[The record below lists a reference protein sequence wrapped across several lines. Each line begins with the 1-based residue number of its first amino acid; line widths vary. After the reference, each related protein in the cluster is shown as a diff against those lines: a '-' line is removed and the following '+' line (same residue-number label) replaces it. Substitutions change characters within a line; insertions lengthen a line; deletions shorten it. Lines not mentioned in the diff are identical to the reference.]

1 MNDMNTTIATKMI
14 KPAIAALLLSAA
26 PALAEGV
33 PYAPC
38 DYPGQYAHCPAP
50 TPQPNPTSNTN
61 TNTNAAGA
69 IAGASAGA
77 ISGSSS
83 KASVGNVSAK
93 GGRGGNASSV
103 SHGGSA
109 KAAGGKAVANGGRQ
123 RQGQNQRAVA
133 RGGNQSARTGNLT
146 NVNNYEEA
154 AHTAIAPSIAG
165 CGGTAGGGF
174 SAAIQTFGFG
184 VSAARCKGDRFRQVV
199 DAEELAAQGRTAG
212 MAYLAQV
219 DGSSRKAFRGDV
231 VDIRKDVISTAASA
245 ACQVVSRHA
254 NGAPKEVRAYPKPGR
269 TKGEALASCLSVR
282 GLFLVGGAQ

>member
-1 MNDMNTTIATKMI
+1 MI
-14 KPAIAALLLSAA
+14 RASITALLLSAA

-50 TPQPNPTSNTN
+50 TPQPQPEPTSNTN
-61 TNTNAAGA
+61 TNTNVAGAVAGAAAGA
-69 IAGASAGA
+69 V
-77 ISGSSS
+77 SGSSS

-103 SHGGSA
+103 SHGGAGGSA
-109 KAAGGKAVANGGRQ
+109 KATGGKAVAHGGRQ
-123 RQGQNQRAVA
+123 RQS
-133 RGGNQSARTGNLT
+133 QSARTGNIRNVGNT
-146 NVNNYEEA
+146 NVDTA
-154 AHTAIAPSIAG
+154 ASSAVAPSIAG

-199 DAEELAAQGRTAG
+199 EAEELAAQGRTAG

-219 DGSSRKAFRGDV
+219 DGSSRKAFGDGV
-231 VDIRKDVISTAASA
+231 VDIRDDVISTAASA
-245 ACQVVSRHA
+245 ACQVVSRHR
-254 NGAPKEVRAYPKPGR
+254 NGAPKEVRAYPRQGR
-269 TKGEALASCLSVR
+269 TKADALASCLSVR
-282 GLFLVGGAQ
+282 GLFLVQ